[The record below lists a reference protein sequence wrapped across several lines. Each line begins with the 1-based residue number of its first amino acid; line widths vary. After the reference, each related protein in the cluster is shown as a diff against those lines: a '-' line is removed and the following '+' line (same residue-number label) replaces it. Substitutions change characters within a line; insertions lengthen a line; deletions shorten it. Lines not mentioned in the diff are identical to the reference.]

1 MSTYP
6 HPPPA
11 DQAMT
16 RIELGFFNF
25 GIDIDL
31 PPEYEHSHELPADPQ
46 AFWDAMIP
54 IMRKLVESHPRTYNY
69 QRGDR
74 WKKRGVPPTAQAV
87 LENFG
92 FQYMPEAKTMD
103 IFGCRVQ
110 GPPCAEGIPRYEDR
124 IDRDQPFAIWF
135 LEKLFDYVTLMTGP
149 GFPI

>member
-1 MSTYP
+1 
-6 HPPPA
+6 
-11 DQAMT
+11 MT

-31 PPEYEHSHELPADPQ
+31 PPEYERGHEFPRDPQ

-54 IMRKLVESHPRTYNY
+54 NMRKLVESHPRTYNY

-74 WKKRGVPPTAQAV
+74 WNRRGVPPTAQAV
-87 LENFG
+87 VADFG
-92 FQYMPEAKTMD
+92 FRYMPEVVVVD
-103 IFGCRVQ
+103 VFGFHLQ
-110 GPPCAEGIPRYEDR
+110 GPPRAEGIPRYEDR

-135 LEKLFDYVTLMTGP
+135 LEQLFDYVTDKTGP